1 MNTKKTI
8 TVINGSEEIKVRT
21 RCADFGNV
29 SDCAGCRRCQTQKNR
44 ISEACQIKSDQIKA
58 EQVKEEK
65 SELESAQ
72 EIIKKLQDDLAK
84 AQGEIKD
91 LTEELHEVKEARTI
105 KPKVKRRKGTKLDVL
120 KKLVKEGIF
129 TKAQLMQKLS
139 VSANTLGVY
148 LTKLRN
154 ELGMNITKGNEIIQ
168 CV

>member
-1 MNTKKTI
+1 MSTKKTI

-21 RCADFGNV
+21 RCAYFGNV
-29 SDCAGCRRCQTQKNR
+29 SDCAGCSRCQTQKNR

-58 EQVKEEK
+58 EQAKEEK

-84 AQGEIKD
+84 AQAEVKD
-91 LTEELHEVKEARTI
+91 LTEELREVKEAQTV
-105 KPKVKRRKGTKLDVL
+105 KPKVKRRKGTKLDML
-120 KKLVKEGIF
+120 RDMVKRGIF

-154 ELGMNITKGNEIIQ
+154 ELGMNITKGNEIVQ